1 LSNSSF
7 YYWELTD
14 LHLKKAILLLS
25 KGDDDSLTYAC
36 LELRKSLEAYAYD
49 LLSRYLSEAPFRV
62 IQRVWQA
69 DKVLK
74 ELLAID
80 PKSSTAATMHMQREA
95 SATEPEGPWIKIG
108 EDRRLPVE
116 DVRKNYH
123 ALGNFLHVP

>member
-1 LSNSSF
+1 MRAHFFNSIGATRTSF
-7 YYWELTD
+7 VHSITLDPRNGELTD
-14 LHLKKAILLLS
+14 LHFKKAILLLS

-74 ELLAID
+74 ELFAID

-95 SATEPEGPWIKIG
+95 SATEPE
-108 EDRRLPVE
+108 
-116 DVRKNYH
+116 
-123 ALGNFLHVP
+123 